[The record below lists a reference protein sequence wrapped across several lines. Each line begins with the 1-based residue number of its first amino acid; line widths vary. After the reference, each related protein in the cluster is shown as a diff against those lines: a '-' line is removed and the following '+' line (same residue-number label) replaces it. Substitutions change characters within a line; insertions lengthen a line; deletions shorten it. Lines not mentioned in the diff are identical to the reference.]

1 MALKW
6 WEKTIEYK
14 FIILCAK
21 EKVLKFAPLDGEEE
35 IAGDNFISNNNNK
48 WIIIEFKKD
57 KNSINTETYKFEDFK
72 KAEQALINEDQ
83 HHFIVYGGIN
93 KKSNKL
99 DLYCQTYF
107 SKNKLT
113 KIKDML
119 NSGKDISEFKN
130 YVRKFILYKKSN
142 KGATSSGNGKLNVEN
157 YAMVAAIDSNGNI
170 EECQSFNEFVMNEE
184 LDIAINNDYDE
195 PSIDYRN
202 LN

>member
-35 IAGDNFISNNNNK
+35 IAGDNFISNNNK

>member
-1 MALKW
+1 M
-6 WEKTIEYK
+6 
-14 FIILCAK
+14 CAK